1 MYIKGYNPAFEV
13 VCVAQRINKKKK
25 EVTKTALSAPSD
37 WTTAF
42 IDLS

>member
-25 EVTKTALSAPSD
+25 KWLKQRYPLPLIELP
-37 WTTAF
+37 
-42 IDLS
+42 LL